1 LTNLKIAMTDRR
13 DIMLTKSIGRSL
25 GLAGLAAVLGL
36 APHSAL
42 ATNGTG
48 TATAVILQ
56 AITVTQNQ
64 AMNFGDIFQTGGA
77 GTVVMTSTGA
87 ISGTGFTFYGATAP
101 GQFTAVGSA
110 GAPAVISFS
119 TGDTLTSGANT
130 IAMGS
135 YTTSVASP
143 TTFPGTTGS
152 GSLVFTVGATLT
164 IGATQATGNY
174 TGNYTV
180 TVNY

>member
-1 LTNLKIAMTDRR
+1 
-13 DIMLTKSIGRSL
+13 MLTKSIGRSL
-25 GLAGLAAVLGL
+25 GLAGLAVVLGV

-42 ATNGTG
+42 ATSATG
-48 TATAVILQ
+48 QASAVILQ
-56 AITVTQNQ
+56 AITVTQNT

-77 GTVVMTSTGA
+77 GTVTLTSAGA
-87 ISGTGFTFYGATAP
+87 ISGTGFSFYGTTAA

-119 TGDTLTSGANT
+119 TGDTLTSGGNT
-130 IAMGS
+130 IPMGT
-135 YTTSVASP
+135 YTTSVTSP

-164 IGATQATGNY
+164 IAANQASGNY
-174 TGNYTV
+174 AGTYTV